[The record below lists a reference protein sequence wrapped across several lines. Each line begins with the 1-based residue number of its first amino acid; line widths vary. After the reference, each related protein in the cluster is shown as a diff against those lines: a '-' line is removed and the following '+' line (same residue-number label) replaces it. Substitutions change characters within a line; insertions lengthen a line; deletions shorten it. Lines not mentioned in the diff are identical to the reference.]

1 MPTRGNPD
9 SNSFAHR
16 AAFRRALRISS
27 LRRVIVAFGAA
38 SAVEAATWLAI
49 GVYAFDRSG
58 AAAVGLIVLLPSGDR
73 RTDRRFDCRQTSAE
87 ALGFSFMPMAIRVS
101 DGGVN
106 EERADTTGYLIVEAD
121 SVQEVLDL
129 TKGCPVLER
138 GTKITVFE
146 PFAVDP

>member
-1 MPTRGNPD
+1 
-9 SNSFAHR
+9 
-16 AAFRRALRISS
+16 
-27 LRRVIVAFGAA
+27 
-38 SAVEAATWLAI
+38 
-49 GVYAFDRSG
+49 
-58 AAAVGLIVLLPSGDR
+58 
-73 RTDRRFDCRQTSAE
+73 
-87 ALGFSFMPMAIRVS
+87 MPMAIRVS

>member
-1 MPTRGNPD
+1 
-9 SNSFAHR
+9 
-16 AAFRRALRISS
+16 
-27 LRRVIVAFGAA
+27 
-38 SAVEAATWLAI
+38 
-49 GVYAFDRSG
+49 
-58 AAAVGLIVLLPSGDR
+58 
-73 RTDRRFDCRQTSAE
+73 
-87 ALGFSFMPMAIRVS
+87 
-101 DGGVN
+101 VN